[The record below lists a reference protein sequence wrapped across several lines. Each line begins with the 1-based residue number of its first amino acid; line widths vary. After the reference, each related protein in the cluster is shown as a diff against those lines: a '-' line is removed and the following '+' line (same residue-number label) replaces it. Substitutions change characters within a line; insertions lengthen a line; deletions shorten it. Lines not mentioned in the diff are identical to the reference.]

1 MKRILITLLVVLGL
15 GTSFAFA
22 AGPSPAFAAAKDD
35 ICNGVG
41 AVSGGAGCNPA
52 AGQPTVNSLVKTI
65 VTVLSWIV
73 GVLSVIMIIF
83 AGFTYVTSGGDS
95 GKIGTAKNT
104 LIYAIVGVV
113 IVAFAQAIVQFVLG
127 KV

>member
-1 MKRILITLLVVLGL
+1 MKRILLTLLVVLGL

-22 AGPSPAFAAAKDD
+22 HSATPVYADAKSE

-41 AVSGGAGCNPA
+41 AASGSTGCTA
-52 AGQPTVNSLVKTI
+52 SAGQPSVNSLVKTI

-73 GVLSVIMIIF
+73 GVLSVIMIVF
-83 AGFTYVTSGGDS
+83 AGFQYVNSGGDTNKTA
-95 GKIGTAKNT
+95 GAKNT
-104 LIYAIVGVV
+104 LIYAIVGIV